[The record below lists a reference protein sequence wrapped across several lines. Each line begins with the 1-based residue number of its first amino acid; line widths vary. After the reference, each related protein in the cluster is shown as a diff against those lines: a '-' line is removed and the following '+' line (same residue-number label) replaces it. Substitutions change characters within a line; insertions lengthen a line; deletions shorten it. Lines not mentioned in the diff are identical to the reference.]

1 MSQKLRK
8 NYISCPKCRK
18 QRHINTKEKGLVSVH
33 CSCGEQ
39 LYPFKN
45 ATPTQTT
52 AQLPGIKE
60 RFEMFFNTLNDQEKE
75 LFNDYIVCRLSTQHT
90 ECEQTSPGVESFFK
104 ESRDLKEEQLIAKA
118 WQRSRNIAR
127 AACKEE
133 CEQKV
138 AEAVKAERERIA
150 SGLDN
155 LQTHGLDINIHL
167 DEASYLTE
175 YEKRFNST
183 QPVAKRE

>member
-90 ECEQTSPGVESFFK
+90 ECEQ
-104 ESRDLKEEQLIAKA
+104 
-118 WQRSRNIAR
+118 
-127 AACKEE
+127 
-133 CEQKV
+133 KV
-138 AEAVKAERERIA
+138 AEAVKAERERIKQY
-150 SGLDN
+150 LYMY
-155 LQTHGLDINIHL
+155 THQWVGDDKKRVCENCR
-167 DEASYLTE
+167 EVV
-175 YEKRFNST
+175 EKWSVCDAST
-183 QPVAKRE
+183 QKANYLVSDLLTALTNTEGEA